1 MSLLARRRAVAR
13 VVTALF
19 MLGAASPAFAFT
31 PNVEREWDHFVECL
45 PLMFSDPAAHQKLC
59 APSRHQPSLKSL
71 AELVTGAPPV
81 PSTPPECPIDGPC
94 EPECIPDLPCDP
106 GCLPDFPCPPDNRG

>member
-19 MLGAASPAFAFT
+19 LLGFTSNALAFT
-31 PNVEREWDHFVECL
+31 PNVEREWDHFVQCL
-45 PLMFSDPAAHQKLC
+45 PLMLSDPAAHQRLC

-71 AELVTGAPPV
+71 TEPVTGAPA
-81 PSTPPECPIDGPC
+81 SSRPPECPIDEPC
-94 EPECIPDLPCDP
+94 DPECIPDLPCDP
-106 GCLPDFPCPPDNRG
+106 GCLPDLPCPPDERD